1 MWQELYRPYEHHKP
15 SLRASGMRLFGLW
28 NLTALLLLFRWYS
41 REIMMMT
48 PITTLTPARTVPT
61 ITPGIRCHFKYNS
74 YILLNICN
82 KYDQPTGWNVFCI
95 ISQNPVLWSFIKLAK
110 PWSSITAELKR
121 YCTVHSISWSPKFLT
136 EMCLAAIHQWVQYLL
151 PIWPAK
157 ACADLWTWASP
168 YTRLTTKKMRKYGF
182 LDLQYVHVC

>member
-1 MWQELYRPYEHHKP
+1 MWQELYRPYGHHKP

-48 PITTLTPARTVPT
+48 PITTPTPARTVPT
-61 ITPGIRCHFKYNS
+61 ITPGIRWHYEYNS

-82 KYDQPTGWNVFCI
+82 NYDQPTVWNVFCI
-95 ISQNPVLWSFIKLAK
+95 ISQKSVHWSFIKLAK

-157 ACADLWTWASP
+157 ACAVW
-168 YTRLTTKKMRKYGF
+168 
-182 LDLQYVHVC
+182 